1 MVTSTRYSTDR
12 HDKSNHLIGVSVN
25 STSHVAKVAL
35 REGERRFRTIFNAT
49 FQFIGLL
56 IAESIV
62 LKANQ
67 TALNFSKLQL
77 QDLVRRSYWEIWWT
91 LLENFQHLQYL
102 FFSSPAETYI
112 CKNWEDFAS
121 KFMNKNVFAI
131 TGYQV
136 WKTVKYSGFWT
147 SHFYSIINV
156 NCKKNYSYLQT

>member
-12 HDKSNHLIGVSVN
+12 QDKSNHLMAVSVN
-25 STSHVAKVAL
+25 STSRVAEVAL
-35 REGERRFRTIFNAT
+35 CEGERRFRTIFNVT

-56 IAESIV
+56 ITEGIG

-67 TALNFSKLQL
+67 TVLNFSRLQS
-77 QDLVRRSYWEIWWT
+77 QDVVRRSYWEIWWT

-102 FFSSPAETYI
+102 LFSSPGVIYI
-112 CKNWEDFAS
+112 CKSSEDFGS

-147 SHFYSIINV
+147 VHFYSIRNV
-156 NCKKNYSYLQT
+156 NCKKVYRYLQI